1 MKNLNIFKLCTV
13 LIIIF
18 VIINPTFSTTGFLPT
33 EEARNCA
40 LQNAKVIWGD
50 NVQINNGAIFTSLK
64 NEPTAYMFAVYK
76 NKGDFPSD
84 SEINLQIEQGRNLR
98 IEGERLLEISQ
109 EANDYKGI
117 EKALEIIDKGWKQML
132 DEENFG
138 TVVVSDI
145 SGVCKPVEMYDGLPL
160 NYVTNFDG
168 YDLATEKL
176 GEDNLQFSRFLF
188 NGLFEYFAEFKN
200 SSENVFVNL
209 KFLEICENKPTNQ
222 DFNLK
227 NNVLKLN
234 DVKDS
239 TMGLH
244 KTAIQPYETKL
255 GGVPDYQSYGHRCA
269 EFAAGNILGY
279 WDHRGY
285 PLLVEGGT
293 KWDYG
298 KVDPDGWGYIH
309 LCVDELCETMGY
321 NGSGTPIS
329 NIDEGIEK
337 LCNDSYW
344 DRNYNFESVDG
355 YFQPPE
361 DDYNFVQSEIGS
373 SRPMVYTLKYHLWG
387 GGRGYHSVS
396 LIGHGATFF
405 HYFYI
410 CHDVNSTTGTTV
422 YLFWEE
428 FMSLGRIHTVVPGGA
443 YMTDNYKEPSP
454 ILLSTFNKP
463 NPFNPE
469 TEIRFQ
475 TSKPATVKINIYNTL
490 GEYVST
496 LFDGFQD
503 TGDHTI
509 HWDGR
514 DKVGNTVSSGTYFF
528 VITSGEEKIS
538 KKMLLI
544 R

>member
-1 MKNLNIFKLCTV
+1 MKTLNKFKLGLI
-13 LIIIF
+13 LIITFI
-18 VIINPTFSTTGFLPT
+18 VMNATFSNIELLPT
-33 EEARNCA
+33 EEASNCA
-40 LQNAKVIWGD
+40 LQNAKTIWGE
-50 NVQINNGAIFTSLK
+50 NVQINNGVIFTNLK
-64 NEPTAYMFAVYK
+64 NEPTAYVFAIYK
-76 NKGDFPSD
+76 KKGDFPSD

-117 EKALEIIDKGWKQML
+117 EEALEIIDKGWKQML
-132 DEENFG
+132 DEDNFG

-160 NYVTNFDG
+160 NYVTNLDG
-168 YDLATEKL
+168 YDLAIIKL
-176 GEDNLQFSRFLF
+176 GEKNLQFSRFLF

-209 KFLEICENKPTNQ
+209 KFLEICENKPTRQ

-227 NNVLKLN
+227 NNILKLN
-234 DVKDS
+234 DVKES
-239 TMGLH
+239 TMGI
-244 KTAIQPYETKL
+244 KKPAIQPYETKL
-255 GGVPDYQSYGHRCA
+255 WGIPDYQSYGHRCA

-293 KWDYG
+293 KYTAGHTDPNGYG
-298 KVDPDGWGYIH
+298 YLH
-309 LCVDELCETMGY
+309 LCVDELCATMRYFGDTWVDMID
-321 NGSGTPIS
+321 NGIR
-329 NIDEGIEK
+329 E
-337 LCNDSYW
+337 LCNDPSW
-344 DRNYNFESVDG
+344 GRNYSFQSVDRG
-355 YFQPPE
+355 WHSPE
-361 DDYNFVQSEIGS
+361 SDYNFIQGEIGS
-373 SRPMVYTLKYHLWG
+373 SRPMVYTLRYHLWG
-387 GGRGYHSVS
+387 GGSGYHSVS
-396 LIGHGATFF
+396 LIGHGATHI
-405 HYFYI
+405 HYYYI

-428 FMSLGRIHTVVPGGA
+428 FMSNACIHTVVPGGSSYA
-443 YMTDNYKEPSP
+443 NNLNNPSP
-454 ILLSTFNKP
+454 ILISAINKP

-469 TEIRFQ
+469 TDIRFQ
-475 TSKPATVKINIYNTL
+475 ISKPVLVKINIYNTL
-490 GEYVST
+490 GEYVCT

-528 VITSGEEKIS
+528 VITSGQEKIS
-538 KKMLLI
+538 KKMVLI